1 MHKYNS
7 YFPDDAT
14 NDSLVAERERILTEM
29 LGKIGKNPF
38 IETSFNVDYGCNISI
53 GDDFYANFKYVEPE
67 ERGTHHS

>member
-14 NDSLVAERERILTEM
+14 NDSLVAEREKILNEM

-38 IETSFNVDYGCNISI
+38 IETPFNVDYGCNISI
-53 GDDFYANFKYVEPE
+53 GDDFYANFKYVKQ
-67 ERGTHHS
+67 T